1 MVSSRRYALVA
12 LVVSRKHPLASAR
25 SMLQPT
31 TEPQPPETYQA
42 GPSPTIAAVPHDHL
56 AIFGRATT
64 SAAELHTCGYLYGD
78 ANQAFTCGG
87 SYFCATYSQY
97 KAFGCCTTTSPCKFP
112 TTCLPLESSAAA
124 SGADLSY
131 TLYCSN
137 TASPFCAI
145 VQYADSSFL
154 GYTFQRCATA
164 ATTFP
169 IYYHATET
177 ASSGTTTNGYTL
189 TTSSTTSTSTTTT
202 TTPPPPPPPPPNS
215 SSTPVGAIVGGVIG
229 GVAGLAI
236 LGSAFMLL
244 RRRRKKRAFS
254 PTQQPFV
261 SEYSYASGYPVS
273 SVTESV
279 ASTPFQAPGPAYS
292 PSSVG
297 HAHDGQHWSQVH
309 EMPTGPPEREAHEL
323 AT

>member
-12 LVVSRKHPLASAR
+12 LVVSCKANAR

-31 TEPQPPETYQA
+31 TEPQPQETYQA
-42 GPSPTIAAVPHDHL
+42 GPSPTIAAIPHDHL
-56 AIFGRATT
+56 ALLRRATT
-64 SAAELHTCGYLYGD
+64 SPLQLHTCGYLYGD
-78 ANQAFTCGG
+78 A
-87 SYFCATYSQY
+87 
-97 KAFGCCTTTSPCKFP
+97 K
-112 TTCLPLESSAAA
+112 SSSAA

-154 GYTFQRCATA
+154 GYTFQMCATA

-177 ASSGTTTNGYTL
+177 TSSGTTTIGYTL
-189 TTSSTTSTSTTTT
+189 TTSSTSSTSTTT
-202 TTPPPPPPPPPNS
+202 TTPPPPNS
-215 SSTPVGAIVGGVIG
+215 TSTPVGAIVGGVIG
-229 GVAGLAI
+229 GLAGLAI
-236 LGSAFMLL
+236 LGLSAFMFL
-244 RRRRKKRAFS
+244 RRRRKKRALS

-279 ASTPFQAPGPAYS
+279 NSTPFQAPGPAYS

-297 HAHDGQHWSQVH
+297 HAHGGQHWSQVH
-309 EMPTGPPEREAHEL
+309 EMPTGPPERDAHEL

>member
-12 LVVSRKHPLASAR
+12 LVVSCKANAR

-31 TEPQPPETYQA
+31 TEPQPQETYQA
-42 GPSPTIAAVPHDHL
+42 GPSPTIAAIPHDHL
-56 AIFGRATT
+56 ALLRRATT
-64 SAAELHTCGYLYGD
+64 SPLQLHTCGYLYGD
-78 ANQAFTCGG
+78 ASIYLRRLLFLRYLFAIQGFRMLHNDKSMQIPDNMSPAGIFVG
-87 SYFCATYSQY
+87 SERRR
-97 KAFGCCTTTSPCKFP
+97 
-112 TTCLPLESSAAA
+112 LE
-124 SGADLSY
+124 
-131 TLYCSN
+131 LY
-137 TASPFCAI
+137 PI
-145 VQYADSSFL
+145 L
-154 GYTFQRCATA
+154 MCATA

-177 ASSGTTTNGYTL
+177 TSSGTTTIGYTL

-202 TTPPPPPPPPPNS
+202 PPPPPPPNS
-215 SSTPVGAIVGGVIG
+215 TSTPVGAIVGGVIG
-229 GVAGLAI
+229 GLAGLAI
-236 LGSAFMLL
+236 LGLSAFMFL
-244 RRRRKKRAFS
+244 RRRRKKRALS

-279 ASTPFQAPGPAYS
+279 NSTPFQAPGPAYS

-297 HAHDGQHWSQVH
+297 HAHGGQHWSQVH
-309 EMPTGPPEREAHEL
+309 EMPTGPPERDAHEL

>member
-31 TEPQPPETYQA
+31 TEPQPQETYQT

-56 AIFGRATT
+56 AIFGRAT
-64 SAAELHTCGYLYGD
+64 SSPAQLHTCGYLYGD
-78 ANQAFTCGG
+78 ASIYLRRLLFLRYLFAIQGFRLLYNDKSMQIPDSMSPPRIFG
-87 SYFCATYSQY
+87 SSKRRRLELYPILHHIDQY
-97 KAFGCCTTTSPCKFP
+97 NDDDD
-112 TTCLPLESSAAA
+112 AAA
-124 SGADLSY
+124 
-131 TLYCSN
+131 
-137 TASPFCAI
+137 
-145 VQYADSSFL
+145 
-154 GYTFQRCATA
+154 A
-164 ATTFP
+164 ATT
-169 IYYHATET
+169 T
-177 ASSGTTTNGYTL
+177 AKLIVNASGRH
-189 TTSSTTSTSTTTT
+189 S
-202 TTPPPPPPPPPNS
+202 
-215 SSTPVGAIVGGVIG
+215 
-229 GVAGLAI
+229 GLAI

-261 SEYSYASGYPVS
+261 SEYSYASAYPVS

-279 ASTPFQAPGPAYS
+279 PSTPFQAPGPAYS

-309 EMPTGPPEREAHEL
+309 EMPTGPPEREAHEM